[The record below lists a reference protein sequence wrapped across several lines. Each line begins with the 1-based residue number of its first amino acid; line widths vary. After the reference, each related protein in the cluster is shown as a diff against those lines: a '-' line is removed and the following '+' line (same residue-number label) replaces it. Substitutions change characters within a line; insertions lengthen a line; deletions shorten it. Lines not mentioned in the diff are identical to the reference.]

1 MLTARCS
8 RCKLLSKERIFADHC
23 KWLHESLLFVAKVCK
38 CLLQKTVQTRC
49 VHCRVDRDTLLRMIS
64 EKRKDPKLLVD
75 MAKICAEIG
84 LAPNHWLLCKAQIEF
99 GTCWP
104 DTIEAK
110 PPALLVQV
118 HHMQACFFAQA
129 GEASRAVETRSC
141 RYGQAG
147 ITEAFKPFAEPMCSF
162 RASCSL
168 ADAEIWRKKKAFSC
182 CPTGETVN
190 ARGNPLL

>member
-1 MLTARCS
+1 
-8 RCKLLSKERIFADHC
+8 
-23 KWLHESLLFVAKVCK
+23 
-38 CLLQKTVQTRC
+38 
-49 VHCRVDRDTLLRMIS
+49 MIS

-99 GTCWP
+99 GTCSP

-129 GEASRAVETRSC
+129 GEASRAVEARSC

-162 RASCSL
+162 RAS
-168 ADAEIWRKKKAFSC
+168 
-182 CPTGETVN
+182 GETVN